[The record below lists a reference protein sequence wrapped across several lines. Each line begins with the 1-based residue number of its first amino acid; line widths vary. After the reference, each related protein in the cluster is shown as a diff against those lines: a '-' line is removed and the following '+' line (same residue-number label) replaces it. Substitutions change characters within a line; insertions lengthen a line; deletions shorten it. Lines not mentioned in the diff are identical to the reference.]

1 MCLLVFTEF
10 EVANFSNALT
20 DEMCE
25 LCARVDRALTA
36 PGGSLLLAGRPGL
49 GRADAIR
56 LIANMHQMALFTPK
70 ITPNYGQK
78 QFDSELKN
86 AIQTAISNS
95 EHVVFLIEDY
105 KILQQSFLESINC
118 LISSVALSSLV
129 FPTSVGSCICN
140 SRSCFGQMTL

>member
-1 MCLLVFTEF
+1 
-10 EVANFSNALT
+10 
-20 DEMCE
+20 MCE
-25 LCARVDRALTA
+25 LCARVDRGLTA

-86 AIQTAISNS
+86 AM
-95 EHVVFLIEDY
+95 FLLEDY
-105 KILQQSFLESINC
+105 KILKQSFLESINC
-118 LISSVALSSLV
+118 LISSGEVPGL
-129 FPTSVGSCICN
+129 FTP
-140 SRSCFGQMTL
+140 